1 MFKNYIVVAIRNLF
15 RNKLFSVI
23 NILGLAIGMA
33 ATMLITEYIIH
44 ELSYDNFHE
53 QGEQIYRVVI
63 QQEKGGNIDYSSIIT
78 SAVGVSIVQD
88 FPEAVS
94 MVRFSN
100 PHDAYFSFND
110 KNYYESDIT
119 YADSTLFDILSFEL
133 LAGDPNSCLA
143 EPRSVVLTEKVAK
156 KIFADADPIGEII
169 GYNGEEHLKVTG
181 VIADPPPNSTIQFDA
196 IISFSTLY
204 QMENAYLGWDGGW
217 NYTAFILLAK
227 GSSPMDMQERFEDF
241 MEKYIN
247 YKYRQHGFVLSLILQ
262 PLNEVH
268 LYSGKDYGLEGKG
281 RLTNLFVF
289 SSIAIF
295 ILLIACFNFMNLST
309 ARSVKRAK
317 EVGIRKVS
325 GASRNTIIRQFLGE
339 SVFLSLLALVF
350 ALILVELFQ
359 PLFNTVT
366 GRQLHLFDQSGV
378 IVLSIFLL
386 MVIFTGVLAGS
397 YPAFFMSRFQVIR
410 VIKGNFVQQKG
421 KPVFRNILVVI
432 QFLISAFLI
441 FSTLVIQSQIRFL
454 QDKPLGFEKENIFV
468 IPLTTDRAR
477 EGYKAF
483 KSKIVGIPGVI
494 SCGAS
499 TGIPGRGLTK
509 NGYMP
514 EGLAEPIM
522 IHVMDVDD
530 DYLNIME
537 IPVIQGE
544 GFSKESGMDTVNILI
559 NETLAKHLGWEN
571 PIGKSISRG
580 IEMKVIG
587 LIQDYH
593 YAPLNEDIRPLL
605 ITQIP
610 WNGFYNLS
618 VRLHETDTRKTME
631 MIQKEWDSMFPDE
644 SFEYFSLESYI
655 EEAYRGVS
663 GLRQIFIYFAFLAI
677 IVACLGLLGLASY
690 STGQKSK
697 EVGIRKVFGADNHSI
712 TIKLA
717 VDFLK
722 WVLLANIIAFPFAWW
737 AMEVW
742 LQNFAYSVD
751 ISILAILM
759 TLLITLGLSLLT
771 VIFQAFQLANSNPAD
786 VLKHE

>member
-1 MFKNYIVVAIRNLF
+1 
-15 RNKLFSVI
+15 
-23 NILGLAIGMA
+23 MA
-33 ATMLITEYIIH
+33 ATLLITEYIIH

-53 QGEQIYRVVI
+53 QGDQIYRVVI
-63 QQEKGGNIDYSSIIT
+63 QQEKGGNVDYSSIIT

-196 IISFSTLY
+196 VISFSTLY
-204 QMENAYLGWDGGW
+204 QKENAYLGWDGGW

-227 GSSPMDMQERFEDF
+227 GSSPMDMQERFEGF

-262 PLNEVH
+262 PLDEVH

-309 ARSVKRAK
+309 ARSVQRAK

-325 GASRNTIIRQFLGE
+325 GASRSTIIRQFLGE

-397 YPAFFMSRFQVIR
+397 YPAFFMSRFRVIK

-421 KPVFRNILVVI
+421 KPVFRNILVVL

-454 QDKPLGFEKENIFV
+454 QDKPLGFEKENIYV

-483 KSKIVGIPGVI
+483 KSKIIGIPGVI

-499 TGIPGRGLTK
+499 TGIPGRGLTM

-618 VRLHETDTRKTME
+618 VRLHETDARKTME
-631 MIQKEWDSMFPDE
+631 MIQKEWDIIFPDE

-655 EEAYRGVS
+655 EEAYREES

-742 LQNFAYSVD
+742 LQNFAYRID
-751 ISILAILM
+751 ISILAILI

-771 VIFQAFQLANSNPAD
+771 VIFQALQLANSNPAD
-786 VLKHE
+786 VLKYE

>member
-53 QGEQIYRVVI
+53 QGDQIYRVVI

-204 QMENAYLGWDGGW
+204 QMDNAYLGWDGGW

-477 EGYKAF
+477 KGYKAF

-593 YAPLNEDIRPLL
+593 FASLNEDIRPLL

-631 MIQKEWDSMFPDE
+631 MIQKEWDIMFPDE

>member
-53 QGEQIYRVVI
+53 QGDQIYRVVI

-204 QMENAYLGWDGGW
+204 QMDNAYLGWDGGW

-477 EGYKAF
+477 KGYKAF

-593 YAPLNEDIRPLL
+593 FASLNEDIRPLL

>member
-53 QGEQIYRVVI
+53 QGDQIYRVVI

-204 QMENAYLGWDGGW
+204 QMDNAYLGWDGGW

-593 YAPLNEDIRPLL
+593 FASLNEDIRPLL